1 MKTKL
6 SIITI
11 VFNDKSGFEKTA
23 NSIKTQSIKDQFEWI
38 VIDAMSSD
46 GTFNLIQNYIQYITH
61 LVHEPDKGRYDGMNK
76 GIALARGEYL
86 LFLNSGDRLYD
97 KDTIRKVI
105 TDTNFGKFDI
115 ISGDIIFTK
124 NDKPLWYVK
133 SPDKI
138 TGLQLF
144 KSGFLH
150 PCTFIRAERLRDV
163 NGYDIN
169 YEIAADTKFFFQDL
183 IINNASYHHLNL
195 NITHFDATGVSLTNI
210 KLATQEKER
219 LLHELLPP
227 RVYLDYYRLS
237 YGETL
242 LERITCKIEE
252 QGIIY
257 KIITIFAVIIYV
269 PKAIC
274 NRIKML
280 YKRYAHI
287 E

>member
-11 VFNDKSGFEKTA
+11 VFNDKTGFEKTA
-23 NSIKTQSIKDQFEWI
+23 NSIKIQSIKDQFEWI
-38 VIDAMSSD
+38 VIDAMSTD
-46 GTFNLIQNYIQYITH
+46 GTFDIIQNYIQEITY

-86 LFLNSGDRLYD
+86 LFLNSGDLLYD
-97 KDTIRKVI
+97 KETIRKVI

-115 ISGDIIFTK
+115 ISGDIFFTK

-138 TGLQLF
+138 TGKQLF

-150 PCTFIRAERLRDV
+150 PCTFIRAERLRKA
-163 NGYDIN
+163 NGYDNN

-183 IINNASYHHLNL
+183 IINDASYHHLNL
-195 NITHFDATGVSLTNI
+195 TITLFDTTGASLRNH
-210 KLATQEKER
+210 KLATEEKER
-219 LLHELLPP
+219 LLHEILPP
-227 RVYLDYYRLS
+227 RVYSDYYRLS

-242 LERITCKIEE
+242 LEHIICKIDE
-252 QGIIY
+252 QSIIY
-257 KIITIFAVIIYV
+257 KIITIFIVIIYL
-269 PKAIC
+269 PKAIY

-280 YKRYAHI
+280 YKRYVHI